1 MLKACGPSGNKK
13 EATRADY
20 SARVAQTTRL
30 GDRLMPDQKVTF
42 TGATGD
48 ILAARLERP
57 VGRIRATALFAHCF
71 TCSKDILAAK
81 RIAAALSEAG
91 IAVLRFDFTGLGSS
105 EGEFANTNF
114 SSNVG
119 DLLAAADFL
128 RGEGL
133 PPAILI
139 GHSLGGAAVLAA
151 ADEIPECRAVAT
163 IGAPADPSHVQ
174 HLFSEKREEIESAGE
189 AEVVLG
195 GRPFRIQKQFLED
208 IAGQRLKAR
217 IGGLGRALLV
227 MHAPLDQT
235 VGVENAAEI
244 FLAAKHPKSFI
255 SLDNADHL
263 LTRRA
268 DADYAASVIA
278 AWATPYLD
286 PLPAEDLPKG
296 EPDEVIVRESGE
308 GRFTQQIVNG
318 PHRLSADEP
327 ATLGGDN
334 RGPTPYGLLLA
345 GLGACTSMTLRLY
358 AARKKWP
365 LERVTVRLKHDKVHA
380 QDCESCETTDGRVDK
395 IEREIM
401 MEGPLDSE
409 QQARLLEIAD
419 KCPVHKTLHSEVIIM
434 TRKST
439 DLR

>member
-1 MLKACGPSGNKK
+1 
-13 EATRADY
+13 
-20 SARVAQTTRL
+20 
-30 GDRLMPDQKVTF
+30 
-42 TGATGD
+42 
-48 ILAARLERP
+48 
-57 VGRIRATALFAHCF
+57 
-71 TCSKDILAAK
+71 
-81 RIAAALSEAG
+81 
-91 IAVLRFDFTGLGSS
+91 
-105 EGEFANTNF
+105 
-114 SSNVG
+114 
-119 DLLAAADFL
+119 
-128 RGEGL
+128 
-133 PPAILI
+133 
-139 GHSLGGAAVLAA
+139 
-151 ADEIPECRAVAT
+151 
-163 IGAPADPSHVQ
+163 
-174 HLFSEKREEIESAGE
+174 
-189 AEVVLG
+189 
-195 GRPFRIQKQFLED
+195 
-208 IAGQRLKAR
+208 
-217 IGGLGRALLV
+217 
-227 MHAPLDQT
+227 
-235 VGVENAAEI
+235 
-244 FLAAKHPKSFI
+244 
-255 SLDNADHL
+255 
-263 LTRRA
+263 
-268 DADYAASVIA
+268 
-278 AWATPYLD
+278 
-286 PLPAEDLPKG
+286 LPAEDLPKG

-419 KCPVHKTLHSEVIIM
+419 KCPVHKTLHSEVVIT